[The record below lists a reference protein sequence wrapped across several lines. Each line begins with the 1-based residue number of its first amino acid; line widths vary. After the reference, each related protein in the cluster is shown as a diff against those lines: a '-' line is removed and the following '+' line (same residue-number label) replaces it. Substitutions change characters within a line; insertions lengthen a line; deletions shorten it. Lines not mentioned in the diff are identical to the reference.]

1 MQVTQCKD
9 LCSDQATSPHQSTR
23 RTPSGPLTQDPDPKM
38 SHREE
43 NVQRLQHIFSNG
55 IPRYK
60 LEDWIEDQGLQKTL
74 ASHHTK
80 SVALVNLLRNDKI
93 KTLEEFQQWGLDVEA
108 AQVSQMPEYNP
119 ILQAPRL
126 TSNAERS

>member
-1 MQVTQCKD
+1 
-9 LCSDQATSPHQSTR
+9 
-23 RTPSGPLTQDPDPKM
+23 M